1 VAHEDKKFFEGPAWD
16 AATNSLYFTV
26 FEGKVTEIRRL
37 DAQGRVT
44 TWMRGGVWVVAPSG
58 KLLGLI
64 PIKEFASNVGF
75 GGADGKT
82 LFVTCEGK
90 VYALAMNVR
99 GA

>member
-1 VAHEDKKFFEGPAWD
+1 MTGAPTISRTIWPKRPDEQG
-16 AATNSLYFTV
+16 NLYFT
-26 FEGKVTEIRRL
+26 
-37 DAQGRVT
+37 
-44 TWMRGGVWVVAPSG
+44 MRGGVWVVASSG

-90 VYALAMNVR
+90 VYALQMNVR
-99 GA
+99 GAI